1 MSNDI
6 LSEFIRQNYGS
17 IENAQKADREADER
31 DVMEKSGGIY
41 SVLADMAKKTG
52 RTFGDNTIPR
62 DGMTNN
68 PQITIDNSQYASY
81 FKDYDHSRERCK
93 SLEELKDA
101 KDAEDLEMN

>member
-6 LSEFIRQNYGS
+6 LGEFIRQNYGS
-17 IENAQKADREADER
+17 VENARKADREADER
-31 DVMEKSGGIY
+31 EIMEKSGGIY

-68 PQITIDNSQYASY
+68 PNLSNDNSQYSSY
-81 FKDYDHSRERCK
+81 FKDYDHSLERSK
-93 SLEELKDA
+93 SLQVD
-101 KDAEDLEMN
+101 EDWEID